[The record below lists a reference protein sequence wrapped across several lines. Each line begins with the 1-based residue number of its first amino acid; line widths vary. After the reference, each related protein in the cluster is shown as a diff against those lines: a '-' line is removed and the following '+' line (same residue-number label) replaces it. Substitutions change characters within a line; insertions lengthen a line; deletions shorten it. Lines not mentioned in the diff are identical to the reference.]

1 MSRTIRGLLVAG
13 LLAAAATSAGAAELA
28 ARVDNES
35 EPVLCAEKDN
45 VSLTFTNP
53 QVRHFRIRAVHPAYL
68 GMLDTDRWAA
78 DWTSCDMSGDPVHVA
93 EPRRVTFYETPDLWL
108 VGYTYPSFWR
118 PNDVPVRVGDRVE
131 HGLHLIQVWVRHRE
145 RAEEVLVLYPPDG
158 YWRARPIPPGDMR
171 WTAYGSSF
179 LVGPV
184 KNEGRPIVALKEVV
198 FDPATRTF
206 TLSFADGGE
215 GKVRLAALD
224 DEHIV
229 LDVSFSGDM
238 PRDRPFAAL
247 RSMYVMETN
256 ADTARVAWRTPGARG
271 WGEAPVMT
279 FPGAEALELWT
290 GRVMPSRHN
299 TSAPDMIFGNF
310 SDMPLL
316 PDRRDAPPREAT
328 SAPLAQ

>member
-1 MSRTIRGLLVAG
+1 MSRTIPGLLVAG
-13 LLAAAATSAGAAELA
+13 LLAAATPSAGAAELA
-28 ARVDNES
+28 ARVDNGS

-53 QVRHFRIRAVHPAYL
+53 AVKHCRIQAVPPAYI
-68 GMLDTDRWAA
+68 GMLDTGRWAA
-78 DWTSCDMSGDPVHVA
+78 DWTSCNMEGDPVHAA

-108 VGYTYPSFWR
+108 VGYTHPSFWR

-131 HGLHLIQVWVRHRE
+131 HGLHFIQVWVRYKE

-184 KNEGRPIVALKEVV
+184 KDEGRPIVALREVA

-206 TLSFADGGE
+206 TLAFADGGE

-224 DEHIV
+224 EEHIA
-229 LDVSFSGDM
+229 LDVSFSGDL
-238 PRDRPFAAL
+238 PQGRPFAAL

-256 ADTARVAWRTPGARG
+256 SDTARVAWRAPGAKG

-279 FPGAEALELWT
+279 FPGGEATELWT

-299 TSAPDMIFGNF
+299 TSAPDMIFGRF
-310 SDMPLL
+310 SDVPPK
-316 PDRRDAPPREAT
+316 PDKRDSTPGAAT
-328 SAPLAQ
+328 GAPLAQ